1 MRKLFRR
8 LGLVATLA
16 VAASASASAAD
27 IYKLPVGS
35 PELKSAG
42 PLAFG
47 PEGILLIGDTKAAAI
62 VAIQTGDKGG
72 APSAAQYDV
81 PDLPGKV
88 AKALGAEKAQIN
100 DLAVNPE
107 TGNIYVSV
115 MAKGPQIVKL
125 TPNGEITAVSLK
137 DVGFSRVELPNAPED
152 KITGE
157 GPRARNQRDSS
168 ITDLAWV
175 NGQVIASG
183 SIAGSGSSGVR
194 ALNFP
199 FGDKNATSNLEI
211 YHAAHAKTEDYAVIR
226 TFVPFNI
233 NGEPSVLAGFTC
245 TPLVKFSVSEIAG
258 SDKIKGTTVA
268 ELGNRNQPLDMIA
281 YKQDGK
287 DFLLLANSARG
298 VMKISTAN
306 IERKDGLTQPV
317 GGGGT
322 AGQSFEPV
330 PSLQGTMQL
339 DKLTDT
345 HAVVLQQAENTLNLK
360 SVTLP

>member
-1 MRKLFRR
+1 MRSVFSS
-8 LGLVATLA
+8 LGLAATVAISA
-16 VAASASASAAD
+16 AASATAAD
-27 IYKLPVGS
+27 IYRLPVGS

-88 AKALGAEKAQIN
+88 AKALGAEKVQIN

-107 TGNIYVSV
+107 SGNLYLSV

-125 TPNGEITAVSLK
+125 TPNGEIKALSLK
-137 DVGFSRVELPNAPED
+137 DIGFSRVELPNAPED
-152 KITGE
+152 KVTGE
-157 GPRARNQRDSS
+157 GPRARNNRDTS

-175 NGQVIASG
+175 GGQVIASG
-183 SIAGSGSSGVR
+183 STSGSASSGVR

-199 FGDKNATSNLEI
+199 FADKNATANLEI
-211 YHAAHAKTEDYAVIR
+211 YHAAHAKTEDNAIIR

-268 ELGNRNQPLDMIA
+268 ELGNRNVPLDMIS

-287 DFLLLANSARG
+287 DFLLLANNNRG
-298 VMKISTAN
+298 VMKISTTN

-322 AGQSFEPV
+322 AGQAFEPV
-330 PSLQGTMQL
+330 TALQGTVQL
-339 DKLTDT
+339 DKLTET
-345 HAVVLQQAENTLNLK
+345 HAVVLQQVDGSLNLK
-360 SVTLP
+360 SVALP

>member
-1 MRKLFRR
+1 M
-8 LGLVATLA
+8 GVSTT
-16 VAASASASAAD
+16 SAAD
-27 IYKLPVGS
+27 IYKLPAGS

-47 PEGILLIGDTKAAAI
+47 PEGILLIGDTKSAAI

-81 PDLPGKV
+81 ADLPGKI
-88 AKALGAEKAQIN
+88 AKALGTDKAQIN

-107 TGNIYVSV
+107 SGNLYLSV
-115 MAKGPQIVKL
+115 NAGGPKIVKL
-125 TPNGEITAVSLK
+125 TANGEIKALTLK

-152 KITGE
+152 KVTGE
-157 GPRARNQRDSS
+157 GPRARNNRDTS

-175 NGQVIASG
+175 NGQVIVSG
-183 SIAGSGSSGVR
+183 SIAGTASSGVR

-211 YHAAHAKTEDYAVIR
+211 YHAAHARSEDNAIIR

-245 TPLVKFSVSEIAG
+245 TPLVKFSVAEIAG

-287 DFLLLANSARG
+287 DFLLMANSARG

-306 IERKDGLTQPV
+306 IDRKDGLTQPV

-322 AGQSFEPV
+322 AGQAFETIAA
-330 PSLQGTMQL
+330 LQGTMQL
-339 DKLTDT
+339 DKLNDT
-345 HAVVLQQAENTLNLK
+345 HAVVLQQVDGSLNLK
-360 SVTLP
+360 SIPLP

>member
-1 MRKLFRR
+1 MRKLFRC
-8 LGLVATLA
+8 LGLAATVA
-16 VAASASASAAD
+16 VAASASGSAAD
-27 IYKLPVGS
+27 LYKLPVGS

-47 PEGILLIGDTKAAAI
+47 PDGILLIGDTKAAAI
-62 VAIQTGDKGG
+62 VAISTGDKGG
-72 APSAAQYDV
+72 APSSAQYDV
-81 PDLPGKV
+81 ADLPGKV
-88 AKALGAEKAQIN
+88 AKALGVDKVQIN

-107 TGNIYVSV
+107 SGNLYLSV

-125 TPNGEITAVSLK
+125 TPNGEIKAVSLK
-137 DVGFSRVELPNAPED
+137 DIGFSRVELPNAPED
-152 KITGE
+152 KVSGE
-157 GPRARNQRDSS
+157 GPRARNNRDTS

-175 NGQVIASG
+175 DGQVIASG
-183 SIAGSGSSGVR
+183 STSSSASSGVR
-194 ALNFP
+194 ALAFP

-211 YHAAHAKTEDYAVIR
+211 YHAAHARTEDNAVIR

-258 SDKIKGTTVA
+258 TDKIKGTTVA

-298 VMKISTAN
+298 VMKVSTAN
-306 IERKDGLTQPV
+306 IDRKDGLTAPV
-317 GGGGT
+317 SGGGT
-322 AGQSFEPV
+322 AGQTYETITA
-330 PSLQGTMQL
+330 LQGTVQL
-339 DKLTDT
+339 DRLNDT
-345 HAVVLQQAENTLNLK
+345 HAVVLQQADGTLNLK
-360 SVTLP
+360 SVLLP

>member
-1 MRKLFRR
+1 MRTLFFSLTSAAMVA
-8 LGLVATLA
+8 LGVST
-16 VAASASASAAD
+16 VSAAD

-72 APSAAQYDV
+72 AASAAQYDV

-88 AKALGAEKAQIN
+88 AKAVSADKAEIK
-100 DLAVNPE
+100 DVAVNPE
-107 TGNIYVSV
+107 TGNLYLSV
-115 MAKGPQIVKL
+115 MANGPKIVKL
-125 TPNGEITAVSLK
+125 AADGSIKEVALKEI
-137 DVGFSRVELPNAPED
+137 GFSRIELPNAPED
-152 KITGE
+152 KVTGE
-157 GPRARNQRDSS
+157 GPRARNQRDAS

-183 SIAGSGSSGVR
+183 AVAGNASSGVR

-199 FGDKNATSNLEI
+199 FGDKHSASNLEI
-211 YHAAHAKTEDYAVIR
+211 YHAAHARTEDNAIIR
-226 TFVPFNI
+226 TFIPFNI

-245 TPLVKFSVSEIAG
+245 TPLVKFPVAELAG

-298 VMKISTAN
+298 VMKVSTVN

-322 AGQSFEPV
+322 AGQAFETV
-330 PSLQGTMQL
+330 AALQGTVQL

-345 HAVVLQQAENTLNLK
+345 HAVVLQQVDGSLNLK
-360 SVTLP
+360 SVPLP

>member
-8 LGLVATLA
+8 LGLAATLA
-16 VAASASASAAD
+16 VAASTSASAAD

-62 VAIQTGDKGG
+62 VAISTGDKGG

-88 AKALGAEKAQIN
+88 AKALGVDKVQIN
-100 DLAVNPE
+100 DLAVNLE
-107 TGNIYVSV
+107 SGNLYLSVS
-115 MAKGPQIVKL
+115 ANGPKIVKL
-125 TPNGEITAVSLK
+125 TTNGEIKALSLK
-137 DVGFSRVELPNAPED
+137 DIGFSRVELPNPPED

-157 GPRARNQRDSS
+157 GQRARNNRDTS

-183 SIAGSGSSGVR
+183 STAGTASSGVR

-211 YHAAHAKTEDYAVIR
+211 YHAAHARTEDNAVIR

-245 TPLVKFSVSEIAG
+245 TPLVKFSVAEIAG

-268 ELGNRNQPLDMIA
+268 ELGNRNVPLDMIA

-287 DFLLLANSARG
+287 DFLLLANNNRG
-298 VMKISTAN
+298 VMKVSTAN

-322 AGQSFEPV
+322 AGQSFEPITA
-330 PSLQGTMQL
+330 LQGTVQL
-339 DKLTDT
+339 DRLSDT
-345 HAVVLQQAENTLNLK
+345 HAVVLQQADGTLNLK
-360 SVTLP
+360 SVPLP

>member
-1 MRKLFRR
+1 MRNVFYS
-8 LGLVATLA
+8 LGCAAMVAVSVAT
-16 VAASASASAAD
+16 AAAAE

-47 PEGILLIGDTKAAAI
+47 PEGILLIGDTKSAAI

-72 APSAAQYDV
+72 SPSAAQYDV
-81 PDLPGKV
+81 ADLPGKV
-88 AKALGAEKAQIN
+88 AKALGADKAQIN

-107 TGNIYVSV
+107 SGNLYLSV
-115 MAKGPQIVKL
+115 MANGPKIVKL
-125 TPNGEITAVSLK
+125 TPGGEIKAVALK
-137 DVGFSRVELPNAPED
+137 DIGFSRIELPNAPED
-152 KITGE
+152 KVSGE
-157 GPRARNQRDSS
+157 GPRARNNRDAS

-183 SIAGSGSSGVR
+183 AIAGTASSGVR

-199 FGDKNATSNLEI
+199 FGDKHSASNLEI
-211 YHAAHAKTEDYAVIR
+211 YHAAHARTEDNAIIR

-245 TPLVKFSVSEIAG
+245 TPLVKFSVSELAG

-306 IERKDGLTQPV
+306 IDRKDGLTQPV

-322 AGQSFEPV
+322 AGQTFEPV
-330 PSLQGTMQL
+330 ASLQGTLQL

-345 HAVVLQQAENTLNLK
+345 HAVVLQQVDGSLNLK
-360 SVTLP
+360 SIALP

>member
-1 MRKLFRR
+1 MRKLFLS
-8 LGLVATLA
+8 LGWSALLAIGVAP
-16 VAASASASAAD
+16 ASAAE
-27 IYKLPVGS
+27 IYKLPAGS

-72 APSAAQYDV
+72 APSAAKYDV
-81 PDLPGKV
+81 ADLPGKV
-88 AKALGAEKAQIN
+88 AKALGTDKAQIN

-107 TGNIYVSV
+107 SGNLYLSV
-115 MAKGPQIVKL
+115 NAGGPKIVKL
-125 TPNGEITAVSLK
+125 TANGEIQALTLK
-137 DVGFSRVELPNAPED
+137 DIGFSRVELPNAPED
-152 KITGE
+152 KVTGE
-157 GPRARNQRDSS
+157 GPRARNNRDTS

-175 NGQVIASG
+175 NGQVIVSG
-183 SIAGSGSSGVR
+183 SIAGTASSGVR

-199 FGDKNATSNLEI
+199 FGDKYATSNLEI
-211 YHAAHAKTEDYAVIR
+211 YHAAHARSEDNAIIR

-298 VMKISTAN
+298 VMKVSTAN
-306 IERKDGLTQPV
+306 IDRKDGLTQPV
-317 GGGGT
+317 RDGGT
-322 AGQSFEPV
+322 AGQAFETV
-330 PSLQGTMQL
+330 AALQGTVQL
-339 DKLTDT
+339 DKLNDT
-345 HAVVLQQAENTLNLK
+345 HAVVLQQVDGSLNLK
-360 SVTLP
+360 SIPLP